1 MNGPSAPSALEQAIL
16 SQDGAA
22 VVPGLLSSDVVV
34 PSGAPVG
41 DRFEGFQP
49 VLFEHGTPMLAVFT
63 SLERARV
70 TADLAPYVVTLT
82 GRQLLAMMPAG
93 NGIVVN
99 PGHADGVELSAAT
112 VERVRAELAS

>member
-1 MNGPSAPSALEQAIL
+1 MSGPSALEQAIAT
-16 SQDGAA
+16 QDGAA
-22 VVPGLLSSDVVV
+22 VVPALLSSELVV

-41 DRFEGFQP
+41 ERFEGFQP

-63 SLERARV
+63 SLERARA

-82 GRQLLAMMPAG
+82 GRQLVAMMPAG

-99 PGHADGVELSAAT
+99 PGHPDGVELSATT
-112 VERVRAELAS
+112 VERVRADLGR